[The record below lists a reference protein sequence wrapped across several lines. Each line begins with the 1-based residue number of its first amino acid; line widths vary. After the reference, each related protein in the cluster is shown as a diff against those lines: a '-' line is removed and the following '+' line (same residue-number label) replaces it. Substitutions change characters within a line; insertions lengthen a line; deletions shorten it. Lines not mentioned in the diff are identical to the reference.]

1 MKLSEKTF
9 QVLDA
14 LDNQEIST
22 QRELAEHA
30 GVSLGQVNYILKSL
44 LEKGLVKIGNFRK
57 NPRKIGY
64 IYFLTPKGIET
75 KSKLAVNF
83 VLAKLREYDR
93 LRASLLQRLLAIEKE
108 YQQRFVFIGPQKVH
122 DFIESIIQEERLNLI
137 MVKHYFGLN
146 DLVNIELNSFD
157 VILLF
162 DGSEEIKRE
171 EETLA
176 DSVRDRI
183 IPLW

>member
-30 GVSLGQVNYILKSL
+30 GISLGQVNYTLKSL

-64 IYFLTPKGIET
+64 VYLLTPKGIET

-83 VLAKLREYDR
+83 VLAKLREYDL
-93 LRASLLQRLLAIEKE
+93 LRARLLQRLLSIEKE
-108 YQQRFVFIGPQKVH
+108 HQQRFIFIGPQKVH
-122 DFIESIIQEERLNLI
+122 DFIESIIQEEKLNLI
-137 MVKHYFGLN
+137 MIEHYLVFN
-146 DLVNIELNSFD
+146 DLVNIKLNSFD
-157 VILLF
+157 LVLLF
-162 DGSEEIKRE
+162 DGTEEIRRE
-171 EETLA
+171 AEKLA
-176 DSVRDRI
+176 DTIKDKI

>member
-1 MKLSEKTF
+1 MKLSEKIF

-22 QRELAEHA
+22 QRELAEHT

-83 VLAKLREYDR
+83 VLAKLREYDH
-93 LRASLLQRLLAIEKE
+93 LRARLLQRLLSIEKT
-108 YQQRFVFIGPQKVH
+108 YKQKFIFVGPQKVH
-122 DFIESIIQEERLNLI
+122 DFIESIIQEEKLNLI
-137 MVKHYFGLN
+137 MTKYYFSLN
-146 DLVNIELNSFD
+146 DLLNIDPSSFD
-157 VILLF
+157 KILLF
-162 DGSEEIKRE
+162 DGA
-171 EETLA
+171 EETQSGVKTLTNA
-176 DSVRDRI
+176 VREKVI
-183 IPLW
+183 HLW

>member
-75 KSKLAVNF
+75 KSKLAVKF
-83 VLAKLREYDR
+83 VLAKLREYDL
-93 LRASLLQRLLAIEKE
+93 LRARLLQRLLSIEKKH
-108 YQQRFVFIGPQKVH
+108 QKRFIFIGPQKVH
-122 DFIESIIQEERLNLI
+122 DFIESIIQEEKLNLI

-146 DLVNIELNSFD
+146 DLVNIELSSFD
-157 VILLF
+157 IVLLF
-162 DGSEEIKRE
+162 DGTEEIQQEGEK
-171 EETLA
+171 LA
-176 DSVRDRI
+176 EIIRDKI